1 MSPVFKYI
9 LIGFTSIAGLLM
21 IYFLYIFIS
30 IASVFGGIFERDY
43 SIDELK
49 TEYNHKEKEIDDL
62 IKYFNQ
68 IKPKDKSVAIEFKN
82 DKILE
87 RLVIVPSDTTKNTY
101 RGWDINVKNL
111 YQQEFKKELHWD
123 EDQVDE
129 LKNRLDEANCIS
141 IEDGEPVK
149 IGFKRYGMGMYF
161 FNVFQKEET
170 DRTLFNDG
178 CTYIL
183 VNDKMALEYG
193 GGAIG
198 RQCFSKQNL
207 K

>member
-9 LIGFTSIAGLLM
+9 LIGFTTIMGLLM
-21 IYFLYIFIS
+21 ICFLYMVIS

-49 TEYNHKEKEIDDL
+49 TEYNDKEKEIDDL

-68 IKPKDKSVAIEFKN
+68 IKPKDKNVAIEFKN

-87 RLVIVPSDTTKNTY
+87 RLVIVPSDTAKKSY
-101 RGWDINVKNL
+101 QGWDINVKSL
-111 YQQEFKKELHWD
+111 YQQEFKKDLNWS

-141 IEDGEPVK
+141 IEDGEPIK
-149 IGFKRYGMGMYF
+149 IGFKRYGMGMYS
-161 FNVFQKEET
+161 FNVFQKNET
-170 DRTLFNDG
+170 DRSLFNDG

-183 VNDKMALEYG
+183 VNYKLALEYG

-198 RQCFSKQNL
+198 RQCFSKQN
-207 K
+207 

>member
-9 LIGFTSIAGLLM
+9 LIGFTTIMGLLM
-21 IYFLYIFIS
+21 ICFLYMVIS

-49 TEYNHKEKEIDDL
+49 TEYNDKEKKIDDL

-68 IKPKDKSVAIEFKN
+68 IKPKDKNVAIEFKN

-87 RLVIVPSDTTKNTY
+87 RLVIVPSDTAKKSY
-101 RGWDINVKNL
+101 QGWDINVKSL
-111 YQQEFKKELHWD
+111 YQQEFKKDLNWS

-141 IEDGEPVK
+141 IEDGEPIK
-149 IGFKRYGMGMYF
+149 IGFKRYGMGMYS
-161 FNVFQKEET
+161 FNVFQKNET
-170 DRTLFNDG
+170 DRSLFNDG

-183 VNDKMALEYG
+183 VNYKLALEYG

-198 RQCFSKQNL
+198 RQCFSKQN
-207 K
+207 

>member
-9 LIGFTSIAGLLM
+9 LIGFSTIMGLLM
-21 IYFLYIFIS
+21 ICFLYMFIS

-43 SIDELK
+43 SINELK
-49 TEYNHKEKEIDDL
+49 TEYNDKEKEIDDL

-68 IKPKDKSVAIEFKN
+68 IKPKDKNVAIEFKN
-82 DKILE
+82 DKVLE
-87 RLVIVPSDTTKNTY
+87 RLVIVPSDTAKKSY
-101 RGWDINVKNL
+101 QGWDINVKSL
-111 YQQEFKKELHWD
+111 YQQEFKKDLNWS

-141 IEDGEPVK
+141 IEDGEPIK
-149 IGFKRYGMGMYF
+149 IGFKRYGMVMYS
-161 FNVFQKEET
+161 FNVFQKNET
-170 DRTLFNDG
+170 DRSLFNDG

-183 VNDKMALEYG
+183 VNYKLALEYG

-198 RQCFSKQNL
+198 RQCFSKQN
-207 K
+207 